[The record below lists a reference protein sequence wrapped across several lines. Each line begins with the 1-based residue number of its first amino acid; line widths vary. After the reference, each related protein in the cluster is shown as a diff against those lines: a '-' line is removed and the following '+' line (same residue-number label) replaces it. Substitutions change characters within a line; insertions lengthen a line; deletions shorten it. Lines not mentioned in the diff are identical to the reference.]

1 MTKEPGDSP
10 KESKRHHVYIF
21 FKSYD
26 KLSLDILEGMSHFS
40 VVSISLIISSP
51 LYYGMT
57 V

>member
-51 LYYGMT
+51 LYYGIT